1 MDSFLTSWNEVLKD
15 MENLVTAVSFDLYIE
30 TIEPIKIEDNKLVI
44 LASTSTNKNQ
54 IIKLHKE
61 KLLNVVKLH
70 FNNIEDIIILEP
82 GEKQAFLEE
91 VKKAEEEI
99 ETKQF
104 FNDKNKLNEKYTFEN
119 FVVGKSNQVVY
130 AAAHS
135 VAENPGKNYN
145 PLFIYGG
152 VGLGKTHLLNAIGNY
167 VRKNNPQ
174 LKILYVTSEQFTN
187 DYIQSLRADKK
198 ENANKIFR
206 DKYRQVDILMIDDI
220 QFISNKTSTQ
230 EEFFNTFNDLYQF
243 DKQIVISSDKHP
255 RNMETL
261 EERLRS
267 RFTGG
272 LIQDIQKPDFETRL
286 AILQKKVEIERYNVE
301 PNVLVYLAEK
311 IDTNIRELEGSLNKV
326 VSLSSLIGKQ
336 KATIMEA
343 EESLKDLEFTKSQ
356 NLTVEKIIEVV
367 CKYYNIEKT
376 NLISKKKNKEIV
388 DPRQICMY
396 VITELLDV
404 PLMTI
409 GEMLGGRDHTTVIH
423 ARDKISANIKTNR
436 SLKTD
441 IDDLIAMI
449 KSNNYS

>member
-1 MDSFLTSWNEVLKD
+1 MDSFLTSWSEVLKD

-30 TIEPIKIEDNKLVI
+30 TLEPIKIEDNKLVI
-44 LASTSTNKNQ
+44 LASTSTNKTQ
-54 IIKLHKE
+54 LLKLHKD
-61 KLLNVVKLH
+61 KLLNVVKNH
-70 FNNIEDIIILEP
+70 YENISDIIVLEP
-82 GEKQAFLEE
+82 NEKETFLEE

-99 ETKQF
+99 ETKQIL
-104 FNDKNKLNEKYTFEN
+104 NDKNKLNEKYNFES

-130 AAAHS
+130 AAARS

-167 VRKNNPQ
+167 IKKTKPELN
-174 LKILYVTSEQFTN
+174 ILYVTSEQFTN

-198 ENANKIFR
+198 ENANKLFR
-206 DKYRQVDILMIDDI
+206 DKYRQVDVLMVDDI
-220 QFISNKTSTQ
+220 QFIANKTSTQ

-243 DKQIVISSDKHP
+243 DKQIVITSDKHP

-267 RFTGG
+267 RFAGG
-272 LIQDIQKPDFETRL
+272 LIQDISKPDFETRL

-326 VSLSSLIGKQ
+326 ISLSSLIGKQ
-336 KATIMEA
+336 RATILEA
-343 EESLKDLEFTKSQ
+343 EESLKDLALSQSQ
-356 NLTVEKIIEVV
+356 NLTVDKIIDVV
-367 CKYYNIEKT
+367 CKYYHVDKVD
-376 NLISKKKNKEIV
+376 LISKKKNKEIV

-409 GEMLGGRDHTTVIH
+409 GDTLGGRDHTTVIH
-423 ARDKISANIKTNR
+423 ARDKISSNIKTNK

-449 KSNNYS
+449 KSHNYS

>member
-1 MDSFLTSWNEVLKD
+1 MDSFLTSWSEVLKD

-30 TIEPIKIEDNKLVI
+30 TLEPIKIEDNKLVI
-44 LASTSTNKNQ
+44 LASTSTNKTQ
-54 IIKLHKE
+54 LLKLHKD
-61 KLLNVVKLH
+61 KLLNVVKNH
-70 FNNIEDIIILEP
+70 YENISDIIVLEP
-82 GEKQAFLEE
+82 NEKETFLEE
-91 VKKAEEEI
+91 VKKVEEEI
-99 ETKQF
+99 GTKQIL
-104 FNDKNKLNEKYTFEN
+104 NDKNKLNEKYNFES

-130 AAAHS
+130 AAARS

-167 VRKNNPQ
+167 IKKTKPELN
-174 LKILYVTSEQFTN
+174 ILYVTSEQFTN

-198 ENANKIFR
+198 ENANKLFR
-206 DKYRQVDILMIDDI
+206 DKYRQVDVLMVDDI
-220 QFISNKTSTQ
+220 QFIANKTSTQ

-243 DKQIVISSDKHP
+243 DKQIVITSDKHP

-267 RFTGG
+267 RFAGG
-272 LIQDIQKPDFETRL
+272 LIQDISKPDFETRL

-326 VSLSSLIGKQ
+326 ISLSSLIGKQ
-336 KATIMEA
+336 RATILEA
-343 EESLKDLEFTKSQ
+343 EESLKDLALSQSQ
-356 NLTVEKIIEVV
+356 NLTVDKIIDVV
-367 CKYYNIEKT
+367 CKYYHVDKVD
-376 NLISKKKNKEIV
+376 LISKKKNKEIV

-409 GEMLGGRDHTTVIH
+409 GDTLGGRDHTTVIH
-423 ARDKISANIKTNR
+423 ARDKISSNIKTNK

-449 KSNNYS
+449 KSHNYS